1 MTTKLHVSNG
11 NGAIAGQTDVLELL
25 CVARRVATSE
35 SPAPGTEKTRNAETR
50 EDHSVMSTT
59 TVIESVRRLVAQAV
73 ETARNDGVVRLET
86 MPDIQV
92 ERPGNPEH
100 GDFATKLPLRLA
112 RATRINPFELAQALV
127 ARTPEST
134 SIGQIEAAPPGFI
147 NFRLK
152 DTWLQEQVEEVRRA
166 GSTFG
171 SVDTGAGRKVMV
183 EFVSVNPTGP
193 VHVGHT
199 RGAVLGSAL
208 ANVLEAAGYQVTR
221 EYYVNDAGSQM
232 EAFYRSVL
240 ARYRQSFGQ
249 DASMPSNGYMGDY
262 ILDLAME
269 IAGAEGERF
278 LSQDE
283 DQAIREIGDLSRE
296 RMVGLIREDLSR
308 IGVEFDNWFSERTL
322 YTSGEYNETLDQ
334 LREQGYLSQR
344 EDALWFNSTMLGD
357 EKDNVVVRSS
367 GEPTYFASDIAYHH
381 NKFIGRGYDSVVD
394 IWGADHQGHVP
405 RMKAAVEG
413 LGIDPERL
421 TILIAQMVTLKR
433 GSEVVRASKRTGEF
447 VTLRELAE
455 EVGSDACRFFFLS
468 RTPSTQMEFDL
479 ELAKQESSENP
490 VYYVQYAHARNA
502 GILTLAGER
511 NIDWSYGDVSLLT
524 HPSELALI
532 RHMVRLPE
540 LVQQMAKTLEPHHL
554 AHFTMELATAFHG
567 FYENCRVIS
576 ANPEDADVTLARL
589 KLVES
594 AQIVFRRYL
603 EMMGMHAPD
612 RM

>member
-1 MTTKLHVSNG
+1 
-11 NGAIAGQTDVLELL
+11 
-25 CVARRVATSE
+25 
-35 SPAPGTEKTRNAETR
+35 
-50 EDHSVMSTT
+50 MSTT
-59 TVIESVRRLVAQAV
+59 PVIDIIRNLVSQAV
-73 ETARNDGVVRLET
+73 ETARKNGMLRLET
-86 MPDIQV
+86 MPDIQI
-92 ERPGNPEH
+92 EHPGNPEH
-100 GDFATKLPLRLA
+100 GDFATNLPLRLA
-112 RATRINPFELAQALV
+112 RATRINPLELAQSLV
-127 ARTPEST
+127 KVIPDSEP
-134 SIGQIEAAPPGFI
+134 IGSVEAAPPGFI

-152 DTWLQEQVEEVRRA
+152 DNWLQQQVDQVREA
-166 GSTFG
+166 GPTFG
-171 SVDTGAGRKVMV
+171 NVGYGNNQRVMI

-208 ANVLEAAGYQVTR
+208 ANVMEAAGYQVTR

-240 ARYRQSFGQ
+240 ARYRQAFGHA
-249 DASMPSNGYMGDY
+249 DTMPSNGYMGEY
-262 ILDLAME
+262 ITELAEE
-269 IAGAEGERF
+269 IVNAEGDRF
-278 LSQDE
+278 LDQPE
-283 DQAIREIGDLSRE
+283 DQAVRGIGDLGRE
-296 RMVGLIREDLSR
+296 KMVGLIREDLGK

-322 YTSGEYNETLDQ
+322 YDNGEYNVALGQ
-334 LREQGYLSQR
+334 LREKGYLSQR

-381 NKFIGRGYDSVVD
+381 NKFIGRGFDSVVN

-405 RMKAAVEG
+405 RVKAALEG
-413 LGIDPERL
+413 MGIDPARL

-433 GSEVVRASKRTGEF
+433 GNELVRASKRTGEF
-447 VTLRELAE
+447 VTLRELAD

-502 GILTLAGER
+502 GILNLARER
-511 NIDWSYGDVSLLT
+511 NIDWSRGDVSLLND
-524 HPSELALI
+524 PSELALV
-532 RHMVRLPE
+532 RAMLRLPE
-540 LVQQMAKTLEPHHL
+540 LVLQMAETLEPHHL
-554 AHFTMELATAFHG
+554 AHYTTELATAFHG

-594 AQIVFRRYL
+594 AQIVFRRSL
-603 EMMGMHAPD
+603 ELMGMNAPE

>member
-1 MTTKLHVSNG
+1 
-11 NGAIAGQTDVLELL
+11 
-25 CVARRVATSE
+25 
-35 SPAPGTEKTRNAETR
+35 
-50 EDHSVMSTT
+50 MSTT
-59 TVIESVRRLVAQAV
+59 PVIESVRHLVAQAV

-92 ERPGNPEH
+92 EHPGNPEH
-100 GDFATKLPLRLA
+100 GDFATNLPLRLA
-112 RATRINPFELAQALV
+112 RATRINPLELAQALV
-127 ARTPEST
+127 ARTPESA
-134 SIGQIEAAPPGFI
+134 SIGQVEAAAPGFI

-152 DTWLQEQVEEVRRA
+152 DAWLQQQVDEVRSA
-166 GSTFG
+166 GASFG
-171 SVDTGAGRKVMV
+171 NVTGGQGRKVMV

-240 ARYRQSFGQ
+240 ARYKQHYGRE
-249 DASMPSNGYMGDY
+249 AEMPSNGYMGDY
-262 ILDLAME
+262 VLDLAVE
-269 IAGAEGERF
+269 IAASEDER
-278 LSQDE
+278 LLE
-283 DQAIREIGDLSRE
+283 MPEEQAIREIGDLARGK
-296 RMVGLIREDLSR
+296 MVGLIRDDLGK

-322 YTSGEYNETLDQ
+322 FDSGEYEEALGQ
-334 LREQGYLSQR
+334 LREQGYLSKR

-357 EKDNVVVRSS
+357 EKDNVVVRTT

-381 NKFIGRGYDSVVD
+381 NKFVGRSYDSVVN

-405 RMKAAVEG
+405 RVKAAVEG
-413 LGIDPERL
+413 LGINPDRL

-433 GSEVVRASKRTGEF
+433 GDEVVRASKRTGEF
-447 VTLRELAE
+447 ITLRELAD
-455 EVGSDACRFFFLS
+455 EVGGDACRFFFLS

-479 ELAKQESSENP
+479 ELAKRESSENP

-502 GILTLAGER
+502 GILSLARER
-511 NIDWSYGDVSLLT
+511 NMDWSRGDVSLLT

-532 RHMVRLPE
+532 RHMLRLPE
-540 LVQQMAKTLEPHHL
+540 LVQQMAQSLEPHHL
-554 AHFTMELATAFHG
+554 PHFTMELATAFHG

-594 AQIVFRRYL
+594 AQIVFRRSL
-603 EMMGMHAPD
+603 ELMGMNAPE

>member
-1 MTTKLHVSNG
+1 
-11 NGAIAGQTDVLELL
+11 
-25 CVARRVATSE
+25 
-35 SPAPGTEKTRNAETR
+35 
-50 EDHSVMSTT
+50 MSRTP
-59 TVIESVRRLVAQAV
+59 VIESIRQLVAQAV
-73 ETARNDGVVRLET
+73 DTARNDGVLRVET
-86 MPDIQV
+86 MPDIRI
-92 ERPGNPEH
+92 EHPGNPEH
-100 GDFATKLPLRLA
+100 GDFATNLPLRLA
-112 RATRINPFELAQALV
+112 RATRINPLELAQALV
-127 ARTPEST
+127 ARIPGSEPVETVEV
-134 SIGQIEAAPPGFI
+134 APPGFI

-152 DTWLQEQVEEVRRA
+152 DSWLQSQVEAVRQA
-166 GSTFG
+166 GDSFG
-171 SVDTGAGRKVMV
+171 KVDSAANRRVMV

-193 VHVGHT
+193 VHVGHA

-208 ANVLEAAGYQVTR
+208 ANVLEAAGCEVTR

-249 DASMPSNGYMGDY
+249 EATMPSNGYMGDY
-262 ILDLAME
+262 ISDLAQE
-269 IAGAEGERF
+269 IADAEGDRF
-278 LSQDE
+278 LTQPE

-296 RMVGLIREDLSR
+296 KMVGLIREDLGK

-322 YTSGEYNETLDQ
+322 FAPAAGSGQSEYDEALGQ
-334 LREQGYLSQR
+334 LRKQGYLSQR

-381 NKFIGRGYDSVVD
+381 NKFVGRKFDSVVN

-413 LGIDPERL
+413 LGIDPDRL

-433 GSEVVRASKRTGEF
+433 GNEVVRASKRTGEF

-455 EVGSDACRFFFLS
+455 EVGDDACRFFFLS

-479 ELAKQESSENP
+479 ELAKKESSENP

-502 GILTLAGER
+502 GILSLARER
-511 NIDWSYGDVSLLT
+511 NIDWSRGDVSLLND
-524 HPSELALI
+524 PSELALVRAMI
-532 RHMVRLPE
+532 RLPE
-540 LVQQMAKTLEPHHL
+540 LVQLMAENLEPHHL

-567 FYENCRVIS
+567 FYEDCRVIS
-576 ANPEDADVTLARL
+576 ANPEDSEVTLARL

-594 AQIVFRRYL
+594 AQIVLRRCL
-603 EMMGMHAPD
+603 ELMGMNAPE